1 MRQVLRRQSAPRPE
15 SDPLD
20 WKHIDAW
27 PNNEVSRQIKGPVHL
42 WHVQETGAGDT
53 VLLLHGAGGSTH
65 SFRDLIPLLAQRFHV
80 VAIDLPGQGFTRLG
94 ARNRCGLDQMVGDIQ
109 ALCEQEGWHPRVFV
123 GHSAGAAICL
133 RLAKAALHKGTQG
146 VRVIGLNAALGRF
159 TGIAGMLFPAMAKAL
174 AATPFVTAL
183 FAGTARNP
191 ERARA
196 LLDSTGS
203 KLSPEGLEFYRRL
216 IGNRDHVNGAL
227 LMMAQWSL
235 DDLLDELPDFAIPTL
250 LIVGEK
256 DQTVPPK
263 VSREAAQILP
273 NAHIKTLAD
282 LGHLAHEERPAEIAG
297 LIQSFAEVD
306 TPRRDQFVGP
316 SDTR

>member
-1 MRQVLRRQSAPRPE
+1 M
-15 SDPLD
+15 D
-20 WKHIDAW
+20 WKHIDTW
-27 PNNEVSRQIKGPVHL
+27 PNNEFSRQIKGPVHL
-42 WHVQETGAGDT
+42 WHVQETGTGDT

-65 SFRDLIPLLAQRFHV
+65 SFRDLIPLLAKNFRV

-94 ARNRCGLDQMVGDIQ
+94 ARNRCGLDPMVSDIQ
-109 ALCEQEGWHPRVFV
+109 ALCDQEGWQPRVFV

-133 RLAKAALHKGTQG
+133 RLAEAATKAGVRE

-159 TGIAGMLFPAMAKAL
+159 TGLAGMLFPAMAKAL

-191 ERARA
+191 ERAKA

-203 KLSPEGLEFYRRL
+203 QLSQEGLELYRRL

-235 DDLLDELPDFAIPTL
+235 DNLLDRLPDLTIPTL

-263 VSREAAQILP
+263 VSREAADILP
-273 NAHIKTLAD
+273 NAHIHELAD

-297 LIQSFAEVD
+297 LIQSFAKID
-306 TPRRDQFVGP
+306 APQRDQFVGP